1 MTLKSAEK
9 VLSTLKAM
17 RGHTLTGVSVSEL
30 VKQTGETPSQV
41 CRYLATLVSQGFV
54 RQDDNGLYYLSVAFV
69 QIATA
74 HKKEIELA
82 EARIH
87 EIRQLTL

>member
-1 MTLKSAEK
+1 MSKSAEK
-9 VLSTLKAM
+9 VLTTLKAL

-30 VKQTGETPSQV
+30 AKTTGETPSQV
-41 CRYLATLVSQGFV
+41 CRYLATLVGQGFV

-69 QIATA
+69 QFATD
-74 HKKEIELA
+74 HQKEMELA
-82 EARIH
+82 QARIN

>member
-9 VLSTLKAM
+9 VLNTLKAL

-30 VKQTGETPSQV
+30 AKTTGETPSQV
-41 CRYLATLVSQGFV
+41 CRYLATLVGQGFA

-69 QIATA
+69 
-74 HKKEIELA
+74 
-82 EARIH
+82 
-87 EIRQLTL
+87 

>member
-9 VLSTLKAM
+9 VLTTLKAL
-17 RGHTLTGVSVSEL
+17 RGHTLTGVSVSEIA
-30 VKQTGETPSQV
+30 KNTGESPSQV
-41 CRYLATLVSQGFV
+41 CRYLATLVGQGFA

-74 HKKEIELA
+74 HQKEMELA
-82 EARIH
+82 QARIN
-87 EIRQLTL
+87 EIRNLTF

>member
-1 MTLKSAEK
+1 MSKSAEK
-9 VLSTLKAM
+9 VLNTLKAL

-30 VKQTGETPSQV
+30 AKSTGESQSQV

-54 RQDDNGLYYLSVAFV
+54 RQDDSGLYYLSVAFV
-69 QIATA
+69 QFATA
-74 HKKEIELA
+74 HQKEMELA
-82 EARIH
+82 QARIN

>member
-9 VLSTLKAM
+9 VLTTLKAL

-30 VKQTGETPSQV
+30 AKSTGESQSQV
-41 CRYLATLVSQGFV
+41 CRYLATLVGQGFA

-69 QIATA
+69 QFATA
-74 HKKEIELA
+74 HQKEMELA
-82 EARIH
+82 QARIN

>member
-41 CRYLATLVSQGFV
+41 CRYLQTLVNQGFV

-69 QIATA
+69 QFATA
-74 HKKEIELA
+74 HQKEMELA
-82 EARIH
+82 QARIN